1 MTEEQREFVWNC
13 FSYRTHTATVT
24 EMIKDAVC
32 SGCESFGF
40 EPCKDFIGS
49 RASYMHTVAVSY
61 KTPKDIFPRKIYIGN
76 EVGPLSETFSITSDE
91 IMELVALYE
100 L

>member
-13 FSYRTHTATVT
+13 LSYRTQTATVT
-24 EMIKDAVC
+24 EIIKNAVC
-32 SGCESFGF
+32 AGCTSFGF
-40 EPCKDFIGS
+40 EPCQDFIGT
-49 RASYMHTVAVSY
+49 RASAMYTVAVYY

-76 EVGPLSETFSITSDE
+76 EVGPLSETFSVTSDE
-91 IMELVALYE
+91 IMELVTLYE